1 MHYDE
6 FAFSKNRHKTL
17 KANRNFKI
25 LPGDVLSDT
34 DIEEVRKLY
43 NCNSQTFD
51 KKEGL
56 FNGKNFLFKFK
67 SYLLKCR
74 N

>member
-1 MHYDE
+1 MHYNE
-6 FAFSKNRHKTL
+6 VAFSKNGQKTL

-34 DIEEVRKLY
+34 DVEKVRKLY
-43 NCNSQTFD
+43 NCNSKTFD

-56 FNGKNFLFKFK
+56 FDGKNFLFKFK
-67 SYLLKCR
+67 SSSKM
-74 N
+74 